1 MSNIKEK
8 LTRQE
13 AVRRFQTAKQRK
25 AEVLATIENHLKEVY
40 EAETGL
46 KANYFFAM

>member
-1 MSNIKEK
+1 M
-8 LTRQE
+8 TRQE
-13 AVRRFQTAKQRK
+13 AQNRFKLAVEQKKQ
-25 AEVLATIENHLKEVY
+25 LLTQLKRDMTKKY

>member
-1 MSNIKEK
+1 MEKVK
-8 LTRQE
+8 LTHQE

-25 AEVLATIENHLKEVY
+25 AEALATIEAHLKKVY
-40 EAETGL
+40 EEETGL

>member
-1 MSNIKEK
+1 MAKE

-13 AVRRFQTAKQRK
+13 AVLRFHKAKQRK
-25 AEVLATIENHLKEVY
+25 AEVLATIEDHLKKVY